1 MAILIQAS
9 HVAFAHGGNQI
20 FTDVT
25 FELKDGDRIAVVGA
39 NGSGKS
45 TLFQLLARELQPQ
58 RGEIAVQRGATLG
71 YLAQGNLFY

>member
-25 FELKDGDRIAVVGA
+25 FELKDGDRIVASNQTPASGRGQGQSPPGGQA
-39 NGSGKS
+39 PQGGS
-45 TLFQLLARELQPQ
+45 R
-58 RGEIAVQRGATLG
+58 
-71 YLAQGNLFY
+71 